1 MRKLSVCLALFGA
14 LAVAP
19 AFAQKVYIDYDKAY
33 DRSKVHTYA
42 WGHTDSTL
50 EKINPRAHEHIVK
63 QIDSYLVARGL
74 KKVEEGAAD
83 VMVTYHT
90 NSKEELSVNTD
101 TWGYGYPSSFY
112 WNPYWGSGF
121 GTTTTTVTTYTRGT
135 LIVDVWDAHTKK
147 LVWRSSATDIVP
159 ENPEKAY
166 KKIDKAL
173 AKIVS
178 KWESEKEKEAKAAK
192 QEKAG

>member
-1 MRKLSVCLALFGA
+1 MRKLSVCLAIAMA

-19 AFAQKVYIDYDKAY
+19 AFAQKVYIDYDKEY

-63 QIDSYLVARGL
+63 QIDAYFVTAGL
-74 KKVEEGAAD
+74 KKVDGDSD

-101 TWGYGYPSSFY
+101 MWGYGYPSSFY
-112 WNPYWGSGF
+112 WNPYWGTGF
-121 GTTTTTVTTYTRGT
+121 GSTTTTVTTYTRGT

-147 LVWRSSATDIVP
+147 LVWRGSATDIVP

-173 AKIVS
+173 SKIVA
-178 KWESEKEKEAKAAK
+178 KWQKAKDEEKKAK
-192 QEKAG
+192 EKAG